1 MSSSC
6 GASGRFGVV
15 GASGV
20 WGRAV
25 VVAVAGVLLSAC
37 AGSGTTA
44 RQAGARPSPPVHA
57 LGAPVAGTTT
67 LPTPPQTNPP
77 TPPQTDPQ
85 TDPRG
90 SLPAEPPA
98 QPPPSLTPARVDA
111 AVARLDGVVRDTLAR
126 TGVPGMSVAVV
137 YRDRVA
143 YLKGFGV
150 RRAGSP
156 GAVGPD
162 TLFQLASLSK
172 PLASTVVAAVAGQR
186 GVAWDDPVVE
196 HDPGFALADP
206 WVTRHVTLADLFA
219 HRSGLPDHAGD
230 LLEDLGYR
238 RGYILRHLRDEPLA
252 PFRATYAYT
261 NFGFTAAALAVAR
274 ARGVTWAELS
284 ARTLYEPLGMTATT
298 SRFAAYRRA
307 PDRAVTHV
315 RVGGRWE
322 AGPVRDPQA
331 QSPAGGAASTAR
343 DLAAWMRLQL
353 GGGVF
358 DGRRVVGRA
367 ELART
372 HLPHIVSSPPRAP
385 YGRAGFYGL
394 GWNVDYDELGRLR
407 LGHSGAF
414 ELGAATAVTL
424 LPSEGLGIVAL
435 TNGQPV
441 GAPETVTATF
451 LDLAQHGRPTVDWP
465 AFFGKVFAGMEERAR
480 AGTDYARPP
489 VDAAPARRPAAYTGT
504 YANGYH
510 GPLTV
515 TREGGGLVMRL
526 GPHGVRRF
534 PLRHHAGDTFAF
546 ETRGENASG
555 LSGVRFAAGTG
566 GAITRV
572 TVESL
577 DRTGLGTFTRR

>member
-1 MSSSC
+1 MT
-6 GASGRFGVV
+6 GRSGTRGP
-15 GASGV
+15 A
-20 WGRAV
+20 
-25 VVAVAGVLLSAC
+25 AVAAVTALLLSAC
-37 AGSGTTA
+37 AGGGTTA
-44 RQAGARPSPPVHA
+44 GLSRV
-57 LGAPVAGTTT
+57 APVTSPGA
-67 LPTPPQTNPP
+67 
-77 TPPQTDPQ
+77 
-85 TDPRG
+85 

-98 QPPPSLTPARVDA
+98 QPPPSLTRARVDA

-150 RRAGSP
+150 RRVGSP
-156 GAVGPD
+156 GVVGPD

-172 PLASTVVAAVAGQR
+172 PLAATVVAAVAGQ
-186 GVAWDDPVVE
+186 GTVSWDDPVVE
-196 HDPGFALADP
+196 HDPRFALADP
-206 WVTRHVTLADLFA
+206 WVTRHATLADLFA

-261 NFGFTAAALAVAR
+261 NFGFTAAAVAVAR
-274 ARGVTWAELS
+274 ARGTTWADLS

-298 SRFAAYRRA
+298 SRFAAYERA

-315 RVGGRWE
+315 RVDGRWE

-353 GGGVF
+353 GGGTF
-358 DGRRVVGRA
+358 KGRRVVGQA
-367 ELART
+367 QLGRT
-372 HLPHIVSSPPRAP
+372 HLPHIVSAPPRAP
-385 YGRAGFYGL
+385 NGRAGFYGL

-435 TNGQPV
+435 TNGRPV
-441 GAPETVTATF
+441 GAPETVAATF
-451 LDLAQHGRPTVDWP
+451 LDIAQHGRPTVDWP
-465 AFFGKVFAGMEERAR
+465 AFLGKVFAGLEE
-480 AGTDYARPP
+480 AGRSRTDYTRPP
-489 VDAAPARRPAAYTGT
+489 ADAAPARPAAAYVGT
-504 YANGYH
+504 YGNGYY

-515 TREGGGLVMRL
+515 MRESGGLVMRL
-526 GPHGVRRF
+526 GPQGVRRF
-534 PLRHHAGDTFAF
+534 PLRHYTGDTFAY
-546 ETRGENASG
+546 ETGGENASG
-555 LSGVRFAAGTG
+555 LSGVRFTAGPG
-566 GAITRV
+566 GAITQV

-577 DRTGLGTFTRR
+577 DRDGLGAFTRR